1 MAVKKIKNHFSTS
14 QCSMPVKEVLY
25 AYLHAILSR
34 RIIAL
39 LWKGVPLYRSPN
51 RLLGRVNIN
60 RCLCQVVKLLLISLL
75 LSFCPPSGK
84 LFFSITIENPFLHIR
99 LLLYDTFLTGSIFF
113 FPNRK
118 STQLYNRKKVLF
130 VFTFIHSYDIP
141 LRFILRTI
149 LAILFFK
156 VGLCCITSGNLIAC
170 EYSRD
175 ILFYNYSIKPFSF
188 FGAESFTFIATIKYC
203 WRLLCSSDT
212 EQCWPVFTMTGY
224 F

>member
-1 MAVKKIKNHFSTS
+1 MRTYMQSYRAVSQPCCGKEFHCIAVPTCLMASGES
-14 QCSMPVKEVLY
+14 QHQSLFV
-25 AYLHAILSR
+25 S
-34 RIIAL
+34 
-39 LWKGVPLYRSPN
+39 
-51 RLLGRVNIN
+51 
-60 RCLCQVVKLLLISLL
+60 VVKLLLISLL

-99 LLLYDTFLTGSIFF
+99 LQLYDTFLTGSIFF
-113 FPNRK
+113 FRTVN
-118 STQLYNRKKVLF
+118 QLSCIIEKKVLF
-130 VFTFIHSYDIP
+130 VFTFIHIYGIP

-175 ILFYNYSIKPFSF
+175 MIFYNYSIKPFSF

-203 WRLLCSSDT
+203 WRLLRSSDT
-212 EQCWPVFTMTGY
+212 EQCWPVVYNDWIFLNLSS
-224 F
+224 

>member
-1 MAVKKIKNHFSTS
+1 M
-14 QCSMPVKEVLY
+14 
-25 AYLHAILSR
+25 
-34 RIIAL
+34 
-39 LWKGVPLYRSPN
+39 
-51 RLLGRVNIN
+51 
-60 RCLCQVVKLLLISLL
+60 LLISLL

-113 FPNRK
+113 FRTVN
-118 STQLYNRKKVLF
+118 QLSCIIEKKVLF
-130 VFTFIHSYDIP
+130 VFTFIPIHDIP

-175 ILFYNYSIKPFSF
+175 MIFHNYSIKPFSF

-203 WRLLCSSDT
+203 WRLLRSSDT
-212 EQCWPVFTMTGY
+212 EQCWPVVYNDWIFLNLSS
-224 F
+224 

>member
-1 MAVKKIKNHFSTS
+1 
-14 QCSMPVKEVLY
+14 MPVKEVLY

-60 RCLCQVVKLLLISLL
+60 RCLCQVVKLLLISLP

-113 FPNRK
+113 FRTVN
-118 STQLYNRKKVLF
+118 QLSCIIEKTFYLF
-130 VFTFIHSYDIP
+130 SHLFIFMAF
-141 LRFILRTI
+141 L
-149 LAILFFK
+149 
-156 VGLCCITSGNLIAC
+156 
-170 EYSRD
+170 
-175 ILFYNYSIKPFSF
+175 
-188 FGAESFTFIATIKYC
+188 
-203 WRLLCSSDT
+203 
-212 EQCWPVFTMTGY
+212 
-224 F
+224 